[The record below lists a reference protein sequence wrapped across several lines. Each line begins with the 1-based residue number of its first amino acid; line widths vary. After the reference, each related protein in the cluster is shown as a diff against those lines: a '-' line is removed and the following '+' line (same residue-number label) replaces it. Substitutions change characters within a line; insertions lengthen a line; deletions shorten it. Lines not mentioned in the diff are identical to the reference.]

1 MRESLMYD
9 EPAKGVAKKENKR
22 TRAKIPPSENGSV
35 AETLA
40 SLAEASM
47 SSKCLQALGRSTT
60 RREKALAQAKD
71 TKSWLQYQQTKRL
84 KILARDTLIAA
95 LADGGLLAEIKEGTD
110 DIRKPEPLKQRNDK
124 GSSRGAKARRKARFT
139 SAAARC
145 YSMEDAEDM
154 PQAQAEHSVQP
165 QAKLEE
171 AKDDGWVRLKALKRE
186 REVWQSEG
194 QSEGSSFNVDLSSA
208 TKESQDEIKQGKRQ
222 SGQGEAKEAKEAKKR
237 HSKQCIIS

>member
-1 MRESLMYD
+1 
-9 EPAKGVAKKENKR
+9 
-22 TRAKIPPSENGSV
+22 
-35 AETLA
+35 
-40 SLAEASM
+40 
-47 SSKCLQALGRSTT
+47 
-60 RREKALAQAKD
+60 
-71 TKSWLQYQQTKRL
+71 
-84 KILARDTLIAA
+84 
-95 LADGGLLAEIKEGTD
+95 
-110 DIRKPEPLKQRNDK
+110 
-124 GSSRGAKARRKARFT
+124 
-139 SAAARC
+139 
-145 YSMEDAEDM
+145 M